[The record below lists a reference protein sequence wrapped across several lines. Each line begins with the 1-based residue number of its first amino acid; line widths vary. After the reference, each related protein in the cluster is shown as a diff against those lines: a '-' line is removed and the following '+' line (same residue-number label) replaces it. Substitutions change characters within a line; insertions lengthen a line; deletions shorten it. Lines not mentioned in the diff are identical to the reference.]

1 MKFLIPARYIAI
13 FVLGV
18 LACNCFSQSKF
29 YGTVRPEAL
38 VVVRKHPMGSDLVE
52 ITYQGADYPG
62 TAISAML
69 VRLGKALGNEPRSL
83 ITTADD
89 KVVKASFAVV
99 GLITDSNPKVNL
111 AALAVALAFGER
123 PIRSFSVFFDGMAP
137 DQNTPKKWFP
147 ENNAWM
153 MEGVS
158 MSSPKG
164 LDYRVKVNTNDPNE
178 IYMPDSKHPTV
189 DSGKPVTVGQPKLFI
204 LGGIFLGAVAVGL
217 LVYSALMRPR
227 SKGR

>member
-1 MKFLIPARYIAI
+1 MKFLISVRWFALL
-13 FVLGV
+13 VLGL
-18 LACNCFSQSKF
+18 LASVCFAQSKF
-29 YGTVRPEAL
+29 YGSVIPEAI
-38 VVVRKHPMGSDLVE
+38 VVVKKHPMGSDLVE
-52 ITYQGADYPG
+52 ITYQGSSYPT

-69 VRLGKALGNEPRSL
+69 GRLGKALGNDPRNL
-83 ITTADD
+83 VTTADD

-111 AALAVALAFGER
+111 AALAVAMAFGER
-123 PIRSFSVFFDGMAP
+123 PIRSFSVFFDGMSP

-178 IYMPDSKHPTV
+178 IYMPDAKRQV
-189 DSGKPVTVGQPKLFI
+189 ADSGKPQTSGRPNIFIIGGII
-204 LGGIFLGAVAVGL
+204 LGAIAVGL
-217 LVYSALMRPR
+217 LVYSALLRPR